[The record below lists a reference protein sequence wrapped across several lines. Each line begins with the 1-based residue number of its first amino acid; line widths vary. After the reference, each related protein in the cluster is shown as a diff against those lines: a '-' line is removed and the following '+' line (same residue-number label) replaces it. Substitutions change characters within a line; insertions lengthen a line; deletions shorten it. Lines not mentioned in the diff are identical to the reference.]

1 MSHFKKGKEE
11 HKTYSQ
17 NTGTYF
23 FFTLIKTNFRRAL
36 KTLTNYLFYFLMA
49 LSECKC
55 HY

>member
-1 MSHFKKGKEE
+1 MSLFKKGKEE
-11 HKTYSQ
+11 HKAYYL
-17 NTGTYF
+17 NKYPYF